1 MWTPCKQVTRDST
14 ISFIII
20 SVTEL
25 NTFYFLNF
33 VHDPK
38 AEDSWIPPT
47 LFTNIKCINSTQSII
62 LFESCTCWNFEH
74 KGFPHMQESLSVGIS
89 HGSWEFLRTKKIS
102 YSIKNMENTSE
113 TNFLLRVW
121 KLAASKSKKEPPS
134 RHGFSTKRK
143 TNTHN
148 YGINTQMLIPAIKCR
163 VKLLGRPLQNI
174 ASSRVQFYSKFFHRL
189 YQLTQ
194 WQCQ

>member
-1 MWTPCKQVTRDST
+1 MREIIGYERYNHFILLYSISKMWTPCKQVTRDST

-89 HGSWEFLRTKKIS
+89 HGSWNFSGQR
-102 YSIKNMENTSE
+102 
-113 TNFLLRVW
+113 NFLTASRTW
-121 KLAASKSKKEPPS
+121 RTRQKLIFFYEFENLLLQSQRRNHQAAMVSPP
-134 RHGFSTKRK
+134 RGKQIHIIT
-143 TNTHN
+143 
-148 YGINTQMLIPAIKCR
+148 A
-163 VKLLGRPLQNI
+163 
-174 ASSRVQFYSKFFHRL
+174 
-189 YQLTQ
+189 
-194 WQCQ
+194 